1 MKLALRLSQILSGKL
16 LNFGCRKLVATSA
29 SKMVKE
35 YHVHGYEE
43 FTKLAESLESTGE
56 NVHILFSGGKDETG
70 NRWENLNNHELK
82 MKLWMYVILNR

>member
-1 MKLALRLSQILSGKL
+1 MDDFFFVVQVKLALRLSLQLKRILPIFNSTKSIS
-16 LNFGCRKLVATSA
+16 TSQ

-35 YHVHGYEE
+35 YHVKGYEE

-70 NRWENLNNHELK
+70 E
-82 MKLWMYVILNR
+82 

>member
-1 MKLALRLSQILSGKL
+1 
-16 LNFGCRKLVATSA
+16 
-29 SKMVKE
+29 MVKE

-70 NRWENLNNHELK
+70 NRWEFLNNHRREK
-82 MKLWMYVILNR
+82 KNN

>member
-1 MKLALRLSQILSGKL
+1 MILLLFCFLFFPEKVKLALRLSQILSRTVF
-16 LNFGCRKLVATSA
+16 NFGSSKLFSTYSA
-29 SKMVKE
+29 KMVKE

-70 NRWENLNNHELK
+70 NR
-82 MKLWMYVILNR
+82 